1 LVSIA
6 SISLSNS
13 SAIAGLWI
21 LYILILTTGKI
32 LWQIKGT
39 MQTEQFFTWRMIT
52 VIKEIGAISRK
63 ILKFIQQVIRNSK
76 KNVLGLCNFK
86 FTMEGYEYCL

>member
-76 KNVLGLCNFK
+76 KKCTRPL
-86 FTMEGYEYCL
+86 